1 MGTFLRML
9 AGRIGVLFLFGV
21 LSVAQAQDKPGAAQ
35 PDAVQHLRTVRLMP
49 LSTPPSF
56 DWQRI
61 QNAYAFAAAHKKSID
76 ESWRTS
82 GLSEMFASKD
92 IVPVLITD
100 AKFFNNYNQY
110 AQLTIDGMDALITPP
125 QDKERFI
132 QKNYK
137 AAISL
142 GLMHLDLSQA
152 VKLQWNP
159 KNRVPGSQQS
169 FAYEMFAFTWQPIEK
184 MLATQEI
191 NSSKDA
197 KAIDDW
203 LYLWHTLGYG
213 MGLDA
218 RLLPT
223 TAEQATQLVQMTRAS
238 QFFGAGEEIP
248 RQVRTLMRNEMN
260 YLYSLADHGLPI
272 DDPTKLDIR
281 KALAKEIAYTPGLSK
296 GLGLSDDPFQGL
308 QQLDR
313 TID

>member
-1 MGTFLRML
+1 MP
-9 AGRIGVLFLFGV
+9 AGRLAILFLLGAV
-21 LSVAQAQDKPGAAQ
+21 SVAQGQDKPATAQ
-35 PDAVQHLRTVRLMP
+35 TAAVQHLRTVRLAP

-61 QNAYAFAAAHKKSID
+61 HNGFAFAAAHKKSID
-76 ESWRTS
+76 DSWRTS
-82 GLSEMFASKD
+82 GLTTMFASKD
-92 IVPVLITD
+92 IVAVLIAD
-100 AKFFNNYNQY
+100 AKYFNDYNRY
-110 AQLTIDGMDALITPP
+110 AQRTVDGMDALIAMP

-137 AAISL
+137 AAVSL
-142 GLMHLDLSQA
+142 GLMHLDLSQS

-191 NSSKDA
+191 DSSKDA

-203 LYLWHTLGYG
+203 LYLWRTLGYG

-218 RLLPT
+218 QLLPT
-223 TAEQATQLVQMTRAS
+223 DTAQATQVMQMVRAN

-248 RQVRTLMRNEMN
+248 RQVRTLIRNEMN

-281 KALAKEIAYTPGLSK
+281 KALAKEIGYTPGLSRA
-296 GLGLSDDPFQGL
+296 LGLSDDPFQGL